1 MIVHTFSKF
10 RRKKQKVH
18 FKNNQLFIH
27 IKRERDKYL
36 QILNSFLYSKIYE
49 SRKKNRLISNCFEIM

>member
-27 IKRERDKYL
+27 IKKRDKYL

-49 SRKKNRLISNCFEIM
+49 SRKKKINI